1 MIQASFLA
9 VSFLSYMWDILVCV
23 VGLQVVGNVWFN
35 LWILVSFQLEVTMNR
50 EGTDGWKEVGECN
63 PEITQG
69 SVRFAQVTTYWLS
82 CLANVVSCSTESVL

>member
-1 MIQASFLA
+1 
-9 VSFLSYMWDILVCV
+9 MWDILVCV

-50 EGTDGWKEVGECN
+50 EGTDGWKEVGGCN

-82 CLANVVSCSTESVL
+82 CLANVVSCSTESML